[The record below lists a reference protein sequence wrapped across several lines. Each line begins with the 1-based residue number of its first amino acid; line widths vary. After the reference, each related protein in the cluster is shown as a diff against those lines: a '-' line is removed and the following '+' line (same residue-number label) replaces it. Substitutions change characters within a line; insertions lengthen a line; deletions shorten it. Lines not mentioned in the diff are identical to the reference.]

1 MLNYWCM
8 ENTLLK
14 MNKLCNVL
22 KTTPKKREMNLLLY
36 YAQTRYNNIITF
48 WYFNYP
54 ITTACAWNWS
64 ILHTFKDHFVSGY
77 EMWAVQNSKNGF
89 AMSLADVRTN
99 LYFKVIPIII
109 YNLIS
114 SKCRIN
120 SREMTCAY
128 IFAKNMFEMHWSDFI
143 WCIWIIFFCKI

>member
-1 MLNYWCM
+1 MFLI
-8 ENTLLK
+8 
-14 MNKLCNVL
+14 
-22 KTTPKKREMNLLLY
+22 TTPKKREMNLLLY
-36 YAQTRYNNIITF
+36 SAQTRYNNIITF

-89 AMSLADVRTN
+89 DMSLADVRTN

-120 SREMTCAY
+120 LREMTWAY
-128 IFAKNMFEMHWSDFI
+128 IFAKKYVWNALKRLHMMHLNNSFVKFRLVFTCW
-143 WCIWIIFFCKI
+143 